1 MILVLCRRGP
11 DEIGFAAWQDV
22 LLTLALFE
30 LPLTVVVC
38 GAAANAID
46 LPQMHERLQQL
57 HDIGVKTFLTYGVAS
72 NPSLS
77 APPMQSIDALV
88 LQGLCREATHM
99 VHC

>member
-11 DEIGFAAWQDV
+11 DEISFAAWQDV

-46 LPQMHERLQQL
+46 LPQMHERLIQL
-57 HDIGVKTFLTYGVAS
+57 HDIGIKTFLIYGSAS
-72 NPSLS
+72 NHSTS
-77 APPMQSIDALV
+77 ALPMQRIDALA
-88 LQGLCREATHM
+88 LQNLCREASHM